1 MKLIKFFERT
11 AWTREEDIR
20 LLKEYSIHFTQWKKI
35 SKKFEGRN
43 EYAVKN
49 RISSL
54 KKKAEKLIK
63 KNQNSKETPEF
74 NPNSIV
80 NESQNIVQIPQM
92 TQMQPMQQM
101 NQMTPINN
109 NGFYPQFSQ
118 GSLMNFYVPHNQNY
132 NYVQNVF
139 CYLPNSNNM
148 NNMQMNRNLNYGTFF
163 ILVFFANLMKSFG
176 SD

>member
-20 LLKEYSIHFTQWKKI
+20 LLKEYSIHSTQWKKI

-43 EYAVKN
+43 EYSVKN

-63 KNQNSKETPEF
+63 KNQNCKETPEF
-74 NPNSIV
+74 NQNSII
-80 NESQNIVQIPQM
+80 NESQNHMQM
-92 TQMQPMQQM
+92 QQMHPMQPMQ
-101 NQMTPINN
+101 PIQPKHPMQQIQKNVN
-109 NGFYPQFSQ
+109 FYPSFSQ
-118 GSLMNFYVPHNQNY
+118 ESLMNFYVPQNQNF

-139 CYLPNSNNM
+139 CYMP
-148 NNMQMNRNLNYGTFF
+148 NNMQMNRNLNYGIFF
-163 ILVFFANLMKSFG
+163 IFRVFFLIF
-176 SD
+176 